1 MKTYPPP
8 LLPAYS
14 TPTTIKRK
22 RVMQNSVDVNHIKLT
37 EESKKFLKNC

>member
-14 TPTTIKRK
+14 TPTTVKHK

-37 EESKKFLKNC
+37 GERKKFLKNC